1 MKPISALPHGFLDYT
16 VGLLLLVSPWLF
28 GFENISV
35 NATYTMVGMGVVV
48 LGLSLIT
55 NYPLGL
61 IKAVSFPLHGKIET
75 AGAVLLLA
83 SPWLLHFN
91 DVDVAR
97 NLAVIVSIAWLGVVS
112 LTNYST
118 YTSMRHIH

>member
-1 MKPISALPHGFLDYT
+1 MKPISALPHGFLDYAT
-16 VGLLLLVSPWLF
+16 GLLLLVSPWLL
-28 GFENISV
+28 GFENNSV
-35 NATYTMVGMGVVV
+35 NATYTMVGMGIVV

-61 IKAVSFPLHGKIET
+61 IKTVSFPVHGKVET
-75 AGAVLLLA
+75 AGAILLLA
-83 SPWLLHFN
+83 SPWVLHFN

-97 NLAVIVSIAWLGVVS
+97 NLAVIVAIAWLGVVS